1 MDPMPGAI
9 EAVHTLAEHY
19 DVYVL
24 STAPWA
30 NPSAWS
36 DKVGW
41 IQRHFGSHED
51 SVLYKRLI
59 LSHHKDLNRGDFLV
73 DDRLHKNGADR
84 FVGTALEFG
93 SDEWPDWAT
102 VVDYL
107 TDRAPVAEQWDAGI
121 QVALAQAIATAA
133 HQRTDRQGWGPLHH
147 SPRPG
152 RGPVRSGDAAAG
164 ALCGVASRRHRRH
177 RTYVRRPAGNRGA
190 HGRARDRRPSHA
202 PPWHLVG

>member
-1 MDPMPGAI
+1 MTLDSTDTERVLYIDMDNTLVDFVTAFPRVGDIALKEYAGREDDIPGIFALMDPMPGAI
-9 EAVHTLAEHY
+9 EAVHILAEHY

-41 IQRHFGSHED
+41 IQRHFGSHD
-51 SVLYKRLI
+51 NSVLYNRVI
-59 LSHHKDLNRGDFLV
+59 LSHHKGLNRGGLLI

-102 VVDYL
+102 VVAFL
-107 TDRAPVAEQWDAGI
+107 
-121 QVALAQAIATAA
+121 TAA
-133 HQRTDRQGWGPLHH
+133 AC
-147 SPRPG
+147 SPQ
-152 RGPVRSGDAAAG
+152 
-164 ALCGVASRRHRRH
+164 ALKCQ
-177 RTYVRRPAGNRGA
+177 
-190 HGRARDRRPSHA
+190 
-202 PPWHLVG
+202 

>member
-1 MDPMPGAI
+1 MSTETSVTKPVLYIDMDNTLVDFVTAFGRVGDVALEEYKGNEDDIPGIFALMEPMPGAI
-9 EAVHTLAEHY
+9 EAVHALAEHY

-59 LSHHKDLNRGDFLV
+59 LSHHKNLNRGDFLV

-102 VVDYL
+102 VVAYL
-107 TDRAPVAEQWDAGI
+107 SASASASVAPSTAGE
-121 QVALAQAIATAA
+121 V
-133 HQRTDRQGWGPLHH
+133 
-147 SPRPG
+147 SN
-152 RGPVRSGDAAAG
+152 V
-164 ALCGVASRRHRRH
+164 
-177 RTYVRRPAGNRGA
+177 
-190 HGRARDRRPSHA
+190 
-202 PPWHLVG
+202 